1 MINKMKILQSCKKLL
16 LAISIGLYLT
26 GANSQEVENHKV
38 EHCFITIKTN
48 QTDLM
53 VDALTLKS
61 FNLHKVDKTST
72 GFRSL
77 LNYGT
82 YPTISITYM
91 KSGGKVLFF
100 EKNEDA
106 QKVYDKAVNDLQKCK
121 TLIVL

>member
-1 MINKMKILQSCKKLL
+1 
-16 LAISIGLYLT
+16 
-26 GANSQEVENHKV
+26 
-38 EHCFITIKTN
+38 
-48 QTDLM
+48 M